1 MRVVPICLECQR
13 VLQMALSIKE
23 LASVMGRDLRF
34 KAASSEREL
43 RLLYQFV

>member
-1 MRVVPICLECQR
+1 MFPARDDTSKRI
-13 VLQMALSIKE
+13 SIKE